1 MPNDDNNNS
10 VTLRKLSKGIV
21 HIKNNFN
28 KDDSYYP
35 QECYI
40 EDFEIEKL
48 KTLKILENFKPIDA
62 DN

>member
-10 VTLRKLSKGIV
+10 FPPKKQSKGIV
-21 HIKNNFN
+21 HIKNNLN

-48 KTLKILENFKPIDA
+48 KTLEILENFKPIDA
-62 DN
+62 DK